1 MNENEPPPTSTTP
14 ETTGDA
20 LVIDLAAARQHRT
33 IGHQALPDELHNPSF
48 RAFIG
53 ERRNP
58 QKTASLAPVIS
69 LEEHTR
75 SADEKLLRN
84 TYTLLLENLKDAE
97 HPNQALE
104 AIEQSLKDI
113 YEVSPDTAREPLAEA
128 LLYYLSTCHENYTKL
143 AVGYPELL
151 KLIGVAANIS
161 PHATHPAWRMTRN
174 RGLAALSSLPGS
186 YNLETGDYTPPPS
199 VS

>member
-1 MNENEPPPTSTTP
+1 MDELPLTSTTP

-20 LVIDLAAARQHRT
+20 PVIDLAAARQRQA
-33 IGHQALPDELHNPSF
+33 IGHQALNRLHNPSF
-48 RAFIG
+48 GAFLK
-53 ERRNP
+53 EQRDP
-58 QKTASLAPVIS
+58 QKTTPLAPVIS

-75 SADEKLLRN
+75 SADEELLRN

-151 KLIGVAANIS
+151 KLIGVAANI
-161 PHATHPAWRMTRN
+161 PPDATHPAWRMTRN

>member
-1 MNENEPPPTSTTP
+1 MDELPPTSTTIK
-14 ETTGDA
+14 TTGDA
-20 LVIDLAAARQHRT
+20 LVIDLAAARQRQA

-53 ERRNP
+53 ERRDP
-58 QKTASLAPVIS
+58 QETAPLAPVIP

-75 SADEKLLRN
+75 SADEELLRN
-84 TYTLLLENLKDAE
+84 TYTLLLENLKDAA

-113 YEVSPDTAREPLAEA
+113 YEVSPDTAREPLASS

-161 PHATHPAWRMTRN
+161 PHATHPAQRTTRN